1 MENNIDK
8 EFISFY
14 NNIKDNNIFK
24 NNYVLSEPDII
35 NRMFMV
41 EFKRKSNDITIYDI
55 YNPANV
61 FTYTGLAISY
71 NETNNIELNV
81 LTLYNGDFFMND
93 VKEILYPNKIYNEDN
108 LLDQIIKIY
117 KVIEYFDYLVT
128 YNEGKKIIEWHDWKD
143 WNDYN
148 F

>member
-14 NNIKDNNIFK
+14 HNIRDNNLFK
-24 NNYVLSEPDII
+24 NNFVLSEPDII

-41 EFKRKSNDITIYDI
+41 EFKRKSDDITIYDI

-61 FTYTGLAISY
+61 FTYTGLSITY

-93 VKEILYPNKIYNEDN
+93 VKEILYSNKIYNEDN

>member
-1 MENNIDK
+1 MESNIDK

-14 NNIKDNNIFK
+14 HNIRDNNLFK
-24 NNYVLSEPDII
+24 NNFVLSEPDIT

-41 EFKRKSNDITIYDI
+41 EFKRKSDDITIYDI
-55 YNPANV
+55 YNPVNI
-61 FTYTGLAISY
+61 FTYTGLSITY

-93 VKEILYPNKIYNEDN
+93 VKEILYPNKIYNENN